1 MKQVSLK
8 FNQVQTST
16 ITLVKAIKVK
26 NEKTGKLET
35 VEPAVTEKV
44 ETLINTETTPIQY
57 ETSDQA
63 VKIAVEI
70 VSEVMNAVKFA
81 KQMEQTSLLLGCQKF
96 YINKKFDLYVSVNGS
111 DYSMDEITNA
121 LGMKLS
127 SEFRLSKMELFAKGL
142 LTLLNV
148 ADGKSHLLNNT
159 EAKKIESTCKG
170 LLLNA

>member
-1 MKQVSLK
+1 MKSVSLK

-44 ETLINTETTPIQY
+44 ETLINTETTPLQY
-57 ETSDQA
+57 ETSEQA

-81 KQMEQTSLLLGCQKF
+81 KQMEQTSFLLGSEKF
-96 YINKKFDLYVSVNGS
+96 YINKKFDLYVCVNGL
-111 DYSMDEITNA
+111 DYSMDDITNV
-121 LGMKLS
+121 LGAKLS
-127 SEFRLSKMELFAKGL
+127 SEFRLSKMEIFAKGL

-159 EAKKIESTCKG
+159 ESKKIASTCKG